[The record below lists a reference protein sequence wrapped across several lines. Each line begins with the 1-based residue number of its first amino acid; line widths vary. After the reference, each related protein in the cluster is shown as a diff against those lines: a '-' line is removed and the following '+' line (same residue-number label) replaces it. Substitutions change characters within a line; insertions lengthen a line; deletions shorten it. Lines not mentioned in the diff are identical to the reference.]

1 MGLFSRKKKARKDI
15 LTPEEIVELELLKQ
29 QEGVKIYDPTKN
41 KNKFSLK
48 ILDAYSQDVGRG
60 VARIDSESMHTLYAS
75 TGDVIE
81 IIGKS
86 RTVAKCLPLHPSDEG
101 KGIIRIDG
109 LGRNNS
115 GTEIDDTITVRKIIP
130 IEAEKV
136 LVAPLETIP
145 KIDER
150 YLADSLEG
158 VHFIKGDIVMVEYF
172 GGRLIFQ
179 VIGVTP
185 IADASL
191 VTQKTVF
198 HIAKRG
204 EYIIGANADDEDK
217 TKTNMTHLDIIK
229 ERYAKGEITR
239 EQFLEMKEDLKD

>member
-1 MGLFSRKKKARKDI
+1 
-15 LTPEEIVELELLKQ
+15 
-29 QEGVKIYDPTKN
+29 
-41 KNKFSLK
+41 
-48 ILDAYSQDVGRG
+48 
-60 VARIDSESMHTLYAS
+60 
-75 TGDVIE
+75 
-81 IIGKS
+81 
-86 RTVAKCLPLHPSDEG
+86 
-101 KGIIRIDG
+101 
-109 LGRNNS
+109 
-115 GTEIDDTITVRKIIP
+115 
-130 IEAEKV
+130 
-136 LVAPLETIP
+136 
-145 KIDER
+145 
-150 YLADSLEG
+150 
-158 VHFIKGDIVMVEYF
+158 MVEYF